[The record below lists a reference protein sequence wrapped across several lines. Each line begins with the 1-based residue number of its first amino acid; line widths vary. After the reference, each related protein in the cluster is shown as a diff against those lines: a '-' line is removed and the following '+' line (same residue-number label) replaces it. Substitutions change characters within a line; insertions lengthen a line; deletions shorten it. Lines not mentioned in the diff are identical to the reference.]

1 MGQTNYDEARVPAY
15 SLPDPL
21 ARATSAEDWWDWRR
35 AEILQLFEQHF
46 YGATPKTPVQLVVLS
61 SSEKEVAPGLVRGL
75 VELEVRCQGRK
86 QIWQLLIF
94 RPPGKGPWPVFLGMN
109 FCGNQTVYPD
119 AEIPLARGWVDN
131 NESLGIRDHKASEA
145 SRGGRAFRWP
155 VERLV
160 SRGYALCT
168 LYYGDVDP
176 DFDDGFENGAHP
188 LLGQK
193 QGWGS
198 IGAWAWGLSR
208 CADYLSEQDWVDRM
222 AVVGHSRLGKAALW
236 AGAQDTRF
244 SLVISNDSGCGGAAL
259 ARRHF
264 GETVEKITR
273 QFPHWFG
280 PRYAG
285 YSEREA
291 ELPVDQH
298 ELMALV
304 APRCLYVASAAS
316 DLWADPHGEELSL
329 QNALPV
335 FRLVGGKTGYHCRPG
350 MHNLTGYD
358 WERFL
363 DFADENWHSR

>member
-1 MGQTNYDEARVPAY
+1 MGQPNYEESRVPAY
-15 SLPDPL
+15 TLPDPL
-21 ARATSAEDWWDWRR
+21 ASVSSREDWSGRKR
-35 AEILQLFEQHF
+35 AEILRIFEDHV
-46 YGATPKTPVQLVVLS
+46 YGRTPRTPVQLTVLS
-61 SSEKEVAPGLVRGL
+61 SREKEVAPGLVRGL
-75 VELEVRCQGRK
+75 VELEVRCQGRR
-86 QIWQLLIF
+86 QVWQLLIF
-94 RPPGKGPWPVFLGMN
+94 RPPGAGPWPVFLGMN

-131 NESLGIRDHKASEA
+131 NESLGIRNHEASEA
-145 SRGGRAFRWP
+145 SRGGRWFRWP

-176 DFDDGFENGAHP
+176 DYDDGFENGAHQ

-193 QGWGS
+193 EGWGS

-208 CADYLSEQDWVDRM
+208 CADYLLEQSWVDRL

-236 AGAQDTRF
+236 AGAQDARF
-244 SLVISNDSGCGGAAL
+244 SLVISNDSGCGGASL

-264 GETVEKITR
+264 GETVEKITK
-273 QFPHWFG
+273 QFPHWFI

-285 YSEREA
+285 YGEREG

-316 DLWADPHGEELSL
+316 DFWADPRGEELAL

-335 FRLVGGKTGYHCRPG
+335 FRLVGGETSYHCRPG

-358 WERFL
+358 WERFM
-363 DFADENWHSR
+363 DFADRHWHSR